1 MNVDSIAMAKLQSA
15 CEDQCAVYRIPA
27 QAVQQL
33 QDMSWRTQ
41 AERMRLPADVVVK
54 ARQEWERKQKEQR
67 IFKWGS
73 A

>member
-1 MNVDSIAMAKLQSA
+1 MNVNSIAMAKLQSP
-15 CEDQCAVYRIPA
+15 CEEQRAVHRIPA
-27 QAVQQL
+27 LTVQQL
-33 QDMSWRTQ
+33 QDASWRTQ

-67 IFKWGS
+67 IFQWGS